1 VNNSG
6 LATVVDRLVAELPPN
21 IIDGVVTRL
30 ESAPSPLPKGR
41 LTDLASLPQ
50 SRQLLAD
57 LESALV
63 AEPAIDQCLVGLA
76 IRTSRL
82 ASERARRRN
91 SLEIAWTGP
100 GTGAVPVRR
109 VDQVVYE
116 MIAGAQ
122 QSVLLVTYVA
132 YGAERLLDELKAA
145 VGRGVKVSMVLE
157 RVEDSAGKLEFDGL
171 AKIRARLPAAQIYCW
186 PVDQRPANS
195 SGKTGTLHAKCLV
208 CDEQQV
214 LVSSA
219 NLTDY
224 ALELNMELGLRVS
237 GEDVPA
243 RIAGHFKQLMVQRV
257 LKRVE

>member
-1 VNNSG
+1 MS
-6 LATVVDRLVAELPPN
+6 L
-21 IIDGVVTRL
+21 
-30 ESAPSPLPKGR
+30 GR
-41 LTDLASLPQ
+41 LTELASLPQ
-50 SRQLLAD
+50 SRQHLAN

-63 AEPAIDQCLVGLA
+63 ADRAIDPRLVGLA

-100 GTGAVPVRR
+100 GTSAVPVRR
-109 VDQVVYE
+109 VDQVMYE

-132 YGAERLLDELKAA
+132 YGAERLLDELEAA
-145 VGRGVKVSMVLE
+145 IGRGVKVSIVLE
-157 RVEDSAGKLEFDGL
+157 RVEDSAGKLTFDGL

-186 PVDQRPANS
+186 PLEQRPANGL
-195 SGKTGTLHAKCLV
+195 GKTGTLHAKCLV

-237 GEDVPA
+237 GKDVPA
-243 RIAGHFKQLMVQRV
+243 RIAGHFRQLMLQGILR
-257 LKRVE
+257 KVE